1 MKSWLSRILIGV
13 VLIGTMSFLTGCK
26 TTENEDLS
34 QRPWNAPMNWEHG
47 LPSSMM
53 ERR

>member
-1 MKSWLSRILIGV
+1 MKLLLSRILAGV
-13 VLIGTMSFLTGCK
+13 ALIGMMGFLTGCK
-26 TTENEDLS
+26 TTEEEDLS
-34 QRPWNAPMNWEHG
+34 QRPWNAPMTWEHG